1 MLNNLEIKKLEIYC
15 REELKDNFDLFDFD
29 SEIDCSLTYDENKS
43 IIMTKICNFIES
55 KPITKK
61 DVEESQDRY
70 QAYLNSK
77 RLDLDKLTNIF
88 LSPKIIGIC
97 GDTNCAK
104 SNLVY
109 SLIKTLQDK
118 YTFNLYSYGLKFDV
132 GEQKIYSVEELESIR
147 DSIIF
152 ADEFFTL
159 FDLEDRKKR
168 RQIENSLRLIFHN
181 NNVFI
186 LCGLPDNFKK
196 FISSRLDMIFFK
208 KSTLSNFING
218 SQIKNIAIS
227 YRGSELG
234 SSILNIDVGDTLFY
248 DGSHYNL
255 ISIPYLEN
263 YDSKKKNKKLCTE
276 KSAEKVI

>member
-1 MLNNLEIKKLEIYC
+1 MNSLEIKKLEIYC
-15 REELKDNFDLFDFD
+15 REQLEDNFDLFDFD
-29 SEIDCSLTYDENKS
+29 SEIDCSLTYDENKT
-43 IIMTKICNFIES
+43 IIMTKICNFIERN
-55 KPITKK
+55 PITKK
-61 DVEESQDRY
+61 DIETSEQRF
-70 QAYLNSK
+70 QQYLNSK
-77 RLDLDKLTNIF
+77 KVDLNKLTEIF

-97 GDTNCAK
+97 GDTNTAK

-109 SLIKTLQDK
+109 NLIKTLQNK
-118 YTFNLYSYGLKFDV
+118 YTFNLYSYGLKFDM

-181 NNVFI
+181 NNVFV

-218 SQIKNIAIS
+218 SQIKNIATS

-234 SSILNIDVGDTLFY
+234 SSILNIDIANTLFY

-255 ISIPYLEN
+255 VDIPYLESC
-263 YDSKKKNKKLCTE
+263 DSKKNNKKLCTT
-276 KSAEKVI
+276 KSA